1 MAAVSRDLTLAISS
15 SGACA
20 MNGGVE
26 VCASVPV
33 FFRILAEGRGF
44 RRRDGLLQQSTP
56 PTSPLLFLLL
66 DPLVS
71 RFMDDNNWDLYA
83 VVRGCS
89 AGAAPPVNDPYFSSF
104 SLSDNDDVDGEMERL
119 LGFPELMGT
128 SSYLCELQ
136 QLCQPFYAM
145 EPDEEPLQQQQ
156 LPPLLAPAASLLPAV
171 AYSGQSQQQSSQSPR
186 TVSQPSRSKRRY
198 FSLSTPLPVSFL
210 LSDSSYGETELV
222 TCGDVAS
229 AGRISRRK
237 WCAKCR
243 PMASN
248 PICGHGENMGRNPS
262 KGPLIRGKAAN
273 AILFS
278 SISTSEVSSK
288 GCQARKQV
296 ERSSADPG
304 MLLITY
310 TAEHNHPIPTHRSS
324 LAGSTRQKL
333 PQLAAKGGDRDQL
346 PSPGH
351 PSSSS
356 PLPSPIAAAGLS
368 PKTPLTE
375 DDRKGE
381 EGEEEDEESP
391 TMGNVDM
398 LEEDSALFLG
408 MEVLVQPSPTGATE
422 TPATATLSS
431 GYFDEGSSFEDLFFR
446 SQWLAITDAAI

>member
-1 MAAVSRDLTLAISS
+1 MAAVSRDMTLAISS

-33 FFRILAEGRGF
+33 SFRILAEGRGF

-66 DPLVS
+66 DDLVS

-237 WCAKCR
+237 C
-243 PMASN
+243 
-248 PICGHGENMGRNPS
+248 
-262 KGPLIRGKAAN
+262 
-273 AILFS
+273 
-278 SISTSEVSSK
+278 SSK

-333 PQLAAKGGDRDQL
+333 PQPAAKGGDRDQL

-391 TMGNVDM
+391 TMGNIDM

>member
-1 MAAVSRDLTLAISS
+1 
-15 SGACA
+15 
-20 MNGGVE
+20 
-26 VCASVPV
+26 
-33 FFRILAEGRGF
+33 
-44 RRRDGLLQQSTP
+44 
-56 PTSPLLFLLL
+56 
-66 DPLVS
+66 
-71 RFMDDNNWDLYA
+71 MDDNNWDLYA

-104 SLSDNDDVDGEMERL
+104 SLSNNDDVDGEMERL

-186 TVSQPSRSKRRY
+186 TVSQPSRSKRRKNQQKKV
-198 FSLSTPLPVSFL
+198 VSQVPADGVQ
-210 LSDSSYGETELV
+210 SDLWAWRKYGQ
-222 TCGDVAS
+222 
-229 AGRISRRK
+229 K
-237 WCAKCR
+237 
-243 PMASN
+243 
-248 PICGHGENMGRNPS
+248 PI
-262 KGPLIRGKAAN
+262 KGSPYPRGYYRC
-273 AILFS
+273 S
-278 SISTSEVSSK
+278 SSK